1 MMESGESSSAHV
13 LDDSQLTHTQT
24 ELLGLL
30 RTLVDLIDEMINMQ
44 ELPEVRGRLPV
55 GISNAI

>member
-13 LDDSQLTHTQT
+13 PDDFQLTHTQT

-30 RTLVDLIDEMINMQ
+30 RTLVNLINEVIDMQ
-44 ELPEVRGRLPV
+44 KLPEVRGRLPV
-55 GISNAI
+55 GVGNAI